1 MYKKLARKIT
11 NHCIDNPIITICFA
25 LFITALAF
33 SGIRHV
39 KQDDNMVNLLPEDI
53 GSRVIFE
60 EIQDDYTDTP
70 FLKEAEG
77 NIDIINKVQT
87 LKQLIDEFM
96 TKRAE
101 LEEFE
106 KELKKYKKEI
116 TPGQIGE
123 S

>member
-60 EIQDDYTDTP
+60 EIQDNSDLGPVLSWNPNTGS
-70 FLKEAEG
+70 L
-77 NIDIINKVQT
+77 
-87 LKQLIDEFM
+87 QLTQAATQRLFASLGGRL
-96 TKRAE
+96 TSR
-101 LEEFE
+101 
-106 KELKKYKKEI
+106 
-116 TPGQIGE
+116 GE
-123 S
+123 SGLIIFFPIAEVKY